1 MYAKVNTF
9 DERARNAWS
18 RIRDVDHWENT
29 DEDFMAFQDE
39 MQRLLDEDEDDFEE
53 TCRMSGFN
61 SSDVRYLLSY

>member
-1 MYAKVNTF
+1 
-9 DERARNAWS
+9 
-18 RIRDVDHWENT
+18 
-29 DEDFMAFQDE
+29 MAFQDE